1 MAELSTLGSVI
12 KTAYEA
18 EANAF
23 TDTKN
28 TKLAGIE
35 TSADV
40 TDATNV
46 DAAGAVMNSD
56 TSTIS
61 MSFVID
67 EDDLVSD
74 SATKVPTQQSVKA
87 YVDATGGHDAVTLAG
102 SLDYITLS
110 GQEITRNAIDLTADV
125 TGDLPVADG
134 GTGASTASDA
144 RDNLGL
150 GEVALHDDADLPD
163 VVADWLEDENPG
175 SLTDVLQTLSTAIQ
189 VLTATNVAT
198 AADTPVPQTWR
209 RYTTAGGVL
218 VVFDTSWADDG
229 EGVIQKI
236 SGAGDIVLVAD
247 TGVTINGASS
257 IGDSTEVTDAVWEN
271 SSGANTE
278 ITSAGANLPDLDA
291 GDYFQVPSHG
301 GDADNEGWYIATGS
315 PTTSSLPATKLTGSN
330 PADASSETVDI
341 DEPVRNAAGVYHLL
355 ESIAAVKR
363 IGSDFL
369 IQGGTN
375 ADKDFDGS
383 NLTNFGR
390 PVGLV
395 EVITGHIVTADDK
408 NYFLDQS
415 AAYPYDIVSLTIR
428 SETGTCTVNV
438 DIDGTP
444 VTSISAVSVS
454 GTETTATAT
463 GANSV
468 AVGETVDLGITSNSA
483 AVDVRFTL
491 KIART

>member
-1 MAELSTLGSVI
+1 MPELSTLGSVI

-18 EANAF
+18 EDNAF

-35 TSADV
+35 TSATADQTGAEIKSAYEGEANTNAF
-40 TDATNV
+40 TDNEKTKLTGIETSATA
-46 DAAGAVMNSD
+46 DQTGAEIK
-56 TSTIS
+56 TAYEA
-61 MSFVID
+61 
-67 EDDLVSD
+67 EDDTNAFTD
-74 SATKVPTQQSVKA
+74 DEKTKLA
-87 YVDATGGHDAVTLAG
+87 DIHDAVEDWL
-102 SLDYITLS
+102 
-110 GQEITRNAIDLTADV
+110 
-125 TGDLPVADG
+125 
-134 GTGASTASDA
+134 SDA
-144 RDNLGL
+144 
-150 GEVALHDDADLPD
+150 
-163 VVADWLEDENPG
+163 NPG
-175 SLTDVLQTLSTAIQ
+175 ALTDVLQNLSSATG
-189 VLTATNVAT
+189 VLVATNVAT
-198 AADTPVPQTWR
+198 TSDTPIAQTWR

-218 VVFDTSWADDG
+218 VVFDTSWSDDG

-236 SGAGDIVLVAD
+236 TGAGDIVLVAD

-278 ITSAGANLPDLDA
+278 ITSAGANLPDLDV
-291 GDYFQVPSHG
+291 GDYFQVPSHSG
-301 GDADNEGWYIATGS
+301 EADNEGWYIATGTPS
-315 PTTSSLPATKLTGSN
+315 TSSLPATKLIGEN
-330 PADASSETVDI
+330 PIDASSVTVDI

-375 ADKDFDGS
+375 ADKDLDGS

-395 EVITGHIVTADDK
+395 EVITGHIVTAEDK
-408 NYFLDQS
+408 NYFLDQF
-415 AAYPYDIVSLTIR
+415 AGYPYDIVSLTIR
-428 SETGTCTVNV
+428 SQTGTCTAGI

-444 VTSISAVSVS
+444 VTGISAVSVS
-454 GTETTATAT
+454 SSEAT
-463 GANSV
+463 GTASAANSV
-468 AVGETVDLGITSNSA
+468 TAGQTVHLEISSNSA

-491 KIART
+491 VIERT